1 MNPTQPNPD
10 RPTMK
15 TMKLPSLAALIALAL
30 ASVVFADEKK
40 KDDHDHDHEHIVA
53 GPTGGRLITEV
64 EPHAEFFVN
73 KDNKIE
79 IRFFD
84 HDNEPVAPGAQ
95 TVSVIMG
102 DRSKPTKL
110 AFAKEG
116 DKLISD
122 QTIPA
127 GNLLPTVVQIK
138 ATPDSKTV
146 TERFNLNLE
155 KCPTCE
161 YREYACICE
170 HDHDDAKEKKE

>member
-1 MNPTQPNPD
+1 
-10 RPTMK
+10 
-15 TMKLPSLAALIALAL
+15 MKLPSLAALIALAL

-73 KDNKIE
+73 QDNKIE

-102 DRSKPTKL
+102 ERSKPTKL
-110 AFAKEG
+110 AFAKDG

-122 QTIPA
+122 QAIPA
-127 GNLLPTVVQIK
+127 GNMLPTVVQIK

-170 HDHDDAKEKKE
+170 HEEDHDHGKEKAEKQK